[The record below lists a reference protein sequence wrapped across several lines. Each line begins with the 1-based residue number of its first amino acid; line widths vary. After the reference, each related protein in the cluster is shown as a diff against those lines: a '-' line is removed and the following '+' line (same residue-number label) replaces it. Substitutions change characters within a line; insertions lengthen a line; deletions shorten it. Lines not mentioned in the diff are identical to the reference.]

1 MIHTVLNT
9 SSFVFPSHL
18 VGADGGLIELAGA
31 LGDVGGAELVS
42 GEVAVAAPGVQFNRH
57 FFFSS

>member
-31 LGDVGGAELVS
+31 LCDVGGAELVS
-42 GEVAVAAPGVQFNRH
+42 GEVAVAAPVGD
-57 FFFSS
+57 S